1 MTKKEVKKVI
11 ETEKACV
18 KRAGTCDR
26 NCENCD
32 LVMDE
37 GVILEAYNIVID
49 MLERPCLFEECM

>member
-18 KRAGTCDR
+18 KRAGSCDR
-26 NCENCD
+26 DCANCD

-37 GVILEAYNIVID
+37 SVILKAYNIVLE
-49 MLERPCLFEECM
+49 MLEKPCLFEECT